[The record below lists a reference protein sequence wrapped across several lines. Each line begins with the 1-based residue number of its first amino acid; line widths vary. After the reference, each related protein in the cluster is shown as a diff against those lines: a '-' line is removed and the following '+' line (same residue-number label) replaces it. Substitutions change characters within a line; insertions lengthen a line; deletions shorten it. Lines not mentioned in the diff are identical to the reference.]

1 MCGLIFMGISL
12 CIQATESMTN
22 KKSHCDY
29 LEKNPEEISAYIM
42 KSWCGTVYYYTV
54 IK

>member
-1 MCGLIFMGISL
+1 MGISL

-29 LEKNPEEISAYIM
+29 LENPEEISAYTM
-42 KSWCGTVYYYTV
+42 KSWCGTVYYYTA